1 MKILELGSLK
11 GIEFKT
17 KQELSEEQVALLN
30 EIEVNEDTVNA
41 FKGLLTKTE
50 AESDATLFTSVKDAA
65 HREVKKSIYDS
76 IDANIKEYLDTLSS
90 DEKSQLDKLDS
101 KDKLKSVL
109 KIYKAKLANADTD
122 AEKAALK
129 QEYDNFKASVD
140 TDYVKKEV
148 VGETQNEL
156 NSLRLQL
163 EGIKSSRK
171 SEILTSSAIQSGIVD
186 EKFISSP
193 ILPSMVLSAV
203 ENYLKKPFKSGGS
216 EVYGQVVMN
225 DNMELSIQQKVEDKF
240 IPISV
245 DSKIVN
251 IQDVVASALREFN
264 LAKEEDKQVI
274 IEPRGKDGEKKK
286 LDYSD
291 LLKK

>member
-17 KQELSEEQVALLN
+17 KQELSEEQIALLN
-30 EIEVNEDTVNA
+30 EIEVNDDTVNA
-41 FKGLLTKTE
+41 FKGLLTKIE
-50 AESDATLFTSVKDAA
+50 AESDATLFTSVKDEA
-65 HREVKKSIYDS
+65 HRAAKKGIYDS

-90 DEKSQLDKLDS
+90 DEKSQLEKLDS

-109 KIYKAKLANADTD
+109 KIYKSKLANADTD